1 MARTDLGALWRRLVP
16 RDRDTFVPLADP
28 EALDRAARRTR
39 LVRLALAVVLVA
51 CIVGA
56 FFTAPTRAGR
66 RFIPADTTG
75 VIVLDVSSSV
85 KPDTYFR
92 IEQTLATVAA
102 SRSRLGLVLF
112 SDVAYEA
119 LPTGTPASELK
130 PLLRFF
136 APSTGSQKDTKAD
149 DQVAGTPWEQWFS
162 AGTKISNGLYLAA
175 HMLQAQH
182 AKRSAIILIS
192 DLDDDPL
199 DLARLTDAVLLLE
212 QRKIPLEI
220 VGLDPKAQD
229 ADFFKRL
236 LGTDAVFRQAS
247 LPTGDQA
254 RGKLELSGGFST
266 GLALCA
272 VAAIVLL
279 ALNEWWTGP
288 LRWSRRTA

>member
-1 MARTDLGALWRRLVP
+1 MARTDLLARLRRIG
-16 RDRDTFVPLADP
+16 RDPDAFVPLADP

-39 LVRLALAVVLVA
+39 LVRLALAAALIA

-75 VIVLDVSSSV
+75 VVVLDLSSSV
-85 KPDTYFR
+85 QPDTYYR

-119 LPTGTPASELK
+119 LPTGTPAAELK

-136 APSTGSQKDTKAD
+136 APATGSAQDTSAD
-149 DQVAGTPWEQWFS
+149 DELVRSPWEQWFS
-162 AGTKISNGLYLAA
+162 GGTKISNGLYLAA

-182 AKRSAIILIS
+182 AKRSAVILIS
-192 DLDDDPL
+192 DLDDDPI

-212 QRKIPLEI
+212 QRKVPLEI
-220 VGLDPKAQD
+220 VALNPTAQN

-236 LGTDAVFRQAS
+236 LGTDAIFREAT

-254 RGKLELSGGFST
+254 RGKLELNGAFSM

-272 VAAIVLL
+272 LAAIVLL
-279 ALNEWWTGP
+279 ALNEWWAGP
-288 LRWSRRTA
+288 LRWRRRPT